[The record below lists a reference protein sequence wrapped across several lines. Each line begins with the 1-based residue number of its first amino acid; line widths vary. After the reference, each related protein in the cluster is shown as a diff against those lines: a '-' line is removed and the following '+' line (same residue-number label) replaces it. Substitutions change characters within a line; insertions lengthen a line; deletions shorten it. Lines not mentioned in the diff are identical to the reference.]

1 MTEQIQKG
9 GIGSTNIQA
18 QDIHIVNGLSYPEV
32 RQVALDVFKS
42 NFYELAGEAK
52 NIAQSRAEEI
62 TEQFLNKLKIENP
75 SGFTKSQDPDFQHA
89 LYTVQK
95 EFARNGDEDLGS
107 LLVDLLVDRSKQEQ
121 RDILQI
127 VLNESLAIAPKL
139 PNNHLNVLAIV
150 FLFRYTQNT
159 KVNSID
165 ALGNFLDQHVKPFVN
180 YLPTSDASYQHL
192 EFAGCATASMG
203 NISLEDILGNIYQGL
218 FMKGISRE
226 EIESSNL
233 SIGFDSRFFI
243 PCLNN
248 KDLFQVAVV
257 SNEVLK
263 DTFEQFSIID
273 EDKRLVTELFN
284 KNKMSSTEIKEKC
297 IYSRPYMEEI
307 FKVWSTSPMKSLNL
321 TSVGIAIGHANIK
334 RLVGKFS
341 DLSIWIN

>member
-1 MTEQIQKG
+1 MTEQAQKG
-9 GIGSTNIQA
+9 GMGSTNIQA
-18 QDIHIVNGLSYPEV
+18 QEIHVTNGLSYPEV

-62 TEQFLNKLKIENP
+62 TEQFLSKLKIENP

-95 EFARNGDEDLGS
+95 EFARNGDEDLGG

-139 PNNHLNVLAIV
+139 PNHHLNVLAIV
-150 FLFRYTQNT
+150 FLFRYTQNRN
-159 KVNSID
+159 VLSIETLCD
-165 ALGNFLDQHVKPFVN
+165 YLDQHVKPFANNV
-180 YLPTSDASYQHL
+180 PTNDASYQHL
-192 EFAGCATASMG
+192 EFTGCGTVSMG
-203 NISLEDILGNIYQGL
+203 DIILEDILGSTYQGL
-218 FMKGISRE
+218 FMKGISKD

-248 KDLFQVAVV
+248 KALFQVSVI
-257 SNEVLK
+257 SNEVLVER
-263 DTFEQFSIID
+263 FEQFSITD
-273 EDKRLVTELFN
+273 MDKGLITGFFN
-284 KNKMSSTEIKEKC
+284 KNKMSSAEIKDKY
-297 IYSRPYMEEI
+297 IDSRPYMEQV
-307 FKVWSTSPMKSLNL
+307 FNGWSDSQMKSLNL

-334 RLVGKFS
+334 RLVGKFA